1 MHHAI
6 SIREDLFWV
15 GGNDRRLALF
25 ENVFPIPRGVSYNA
39 YVLLDE
45 KTVLFDTVDKSVS
58 GVFFE
63 SLAHVL
69 AGRKLDYLIVNHMEP
84 DHAATMEELVLRY
97 PDVTIVTNAKAVA
110 MIRQFFLFDVDARCK
125 VVAEGDTLT
134 TGRHTLAFLMAPM
147 VHWPE
152 AMVTYDATTKTLFS
166 ADAFGTFGALS
177 GNLFADE
184 VDFERDWLDDAR
196 RYYVNIVGKYG
207 TQVQALLK
215 KAAGLE
221 IEMICPLHGPVWR
234 KDIAWF
240 LDKYIHWATYTPEDD
255 AVVIAYASVYGGTE
269 NAANVLAAKMSDLG
283 VRNVQMYDVSVTHP
297 SYILSE
303 CFRASHLVFISTTY
317 NAGMFVTMEN
327 LVHDIVHHNL
337 QNRTIALMENGS
349 WAPTAAGL
357 MRAEFQKLKNCTILD
372 ETVTIKSTLKESQ
385 LADVETMAQAIFD
398 SMPKPVP
405 AEHKADA
412 PVEKNAFF
420 SFSYGLFVLT
430 ARDGKKD
437 NGCIINTAA
446 QLTDTPKRISIAV
459 NKANFTHDMIRKTGV
474 FNLSMLSTDAPFG
487 LFQHYGFQSGRD
499 VDKFADVKGMA
510 RATNGVY
517 YLPYSTNAF
526 VSGKVTQEIDLGTHT
541 LFIADVT
548 EARVL
553 SNAPS
558 MTYSFY
564 FANVKPKPS
573 ALKKQTGWV
582 CKICGY
588 VYEGETLPADFI
600 CPLCKHGAEDFEK
613 LPE

>member
-1 MHHAI
+1 MKDPKAMY
-6 SIREDLFWV
+6 
-15 GGNDRRLALF
+15 AL
-25 ENVFPIPRGVSYNA
+25 
-39 YVLLDE
+39 
-45 KTVLFDTVDKSVS
+45 
-58 GVFFE
+58 
-63 SLAHVL
+63 
-69 AGRKLDYLIVNHMEP
+69 
-84 DHAATMEELVLRY
+84 
-97 PDVTIVTNAKAVA
+97 
-110 MIRQFFLFDVDARCK
+110 
-125 VVAEGDTLT
+125 
-134 TGRHTLAFLMAPM
+134 
-147 VHWPE
+147 
-152 AMVTYDATTKTLFS
+152 
-166 ADAFGTFGALS
+166 
-177 GNLFADE
+177 
-184 VDFERDWLDDAR
+184 
-196 RYYVNIVGKYG
+196 
-207 TQVQALLK
+207 
-215 KAAGLE
+215 
-221 IEMICPLHGPVWR
+221 
-234 KDIAWF
+234 
-240 LDKYIHWATYTPEDD
+240 
-255 AVVIAYASVYGGTE
+255 
-269 NAANVLAAKMSDLG
+269 
-283 VRNVQMYDVSVTHP
+283 
-297 SYILSE
+297 
-303 CFRASHLVFISTTY
+303 
-317 NAGMFVTMEN
+317 
-327 LVHDIVHHNL
+327 
-337 QNRTIALMENGS
+337 
-349 WAPTAAGL
+349 
-357 MRAEFQKLKNCTILD
+357 
-372 ETVTIKSTLKESQ
+372 
-385 LADVETMAQAIFD
+385 
-398 SMPKPVP
+398 
-405 AEHKADA
+405 
-412 PVEKNAFF
+412 
-420 SFSYGLFVLT
+420 SYGLFVLT
-430 ARDGKKD
+430 ARRGEQD